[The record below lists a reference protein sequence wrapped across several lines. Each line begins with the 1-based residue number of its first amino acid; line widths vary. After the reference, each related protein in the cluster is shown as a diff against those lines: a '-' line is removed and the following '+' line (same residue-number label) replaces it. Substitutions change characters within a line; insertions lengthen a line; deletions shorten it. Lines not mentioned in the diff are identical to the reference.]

1 MFVSHPPRPPLLT
14 APSSPSTS
22 AFRLWIRKTGQAR
35 VGLDADTVTNQT
47 QEAQVYSHHGPIG
60 CRKRGYILT
69 TDQSD
74 AGSA

>member
-1 MFVSHPPRPPLLT
+1 MPAGGHPRPPDKHP
-14 APSSPSTS
+14 ANSTRTTS
-22 AFRLWIRKTGQAR
+22 LHHIRCAR
-35 VGLDADTVTNQT
+35 ITLAVAGAVRKRSLCHPQG
-47 QEAQVYSHHGPIG
+47 YSHGGPIR